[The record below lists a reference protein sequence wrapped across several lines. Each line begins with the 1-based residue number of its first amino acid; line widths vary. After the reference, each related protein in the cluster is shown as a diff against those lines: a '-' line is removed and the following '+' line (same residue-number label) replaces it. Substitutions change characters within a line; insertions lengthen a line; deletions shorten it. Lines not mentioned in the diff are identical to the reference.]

1 MSDQGLAPTAGKAFA
16 RSRPLFEVIRKTF
29 HDDVTT
35 SKTLLL
41 ASGGGESGA
50 RGGVC
55 GRGREAGVEGT
66 GMTVASP
73 MQSPSGESRVS
84 GVFGA
89 ALPDL

>member
-1 MSDQGLAPTAGKAFA
+1 M
-16 RSRPLFEVIRKTF
+16 
-29 HDDVTT
+29 
-35 SKTLLL
+35 
-41 ASGGGESGA
+41 
-50 RGGVC
+50 
-55 GRGREAGVEGT
+55 EGT